1 MKRGVSPIIATV
13 ILIAMAVMVG
23 FIVYGFGNG
32 FITQLSPAPDCTGV
46 VFYAGIYKASDSSYS
61 LEVDNKG
68 NIPIIGFE
76 LRISDQSRG
85 QIDSQVI
92 KVEVEAAQSISKEV
106 ILDEDPYEKEIILIP
121 IIKNAEGYP
130 LPCDAS
136 FGKIIQQL
144 SGR

>member
-1 MKRGVSPIIATV
+1 MRKGVSPIIATV
-13 ILIAMAVMVG
+13 ILIALSVTLG
-23 FIVYGFGNG
+23 FIIYNSGND
-32 FITQLSPAPDCTGV
+32 FIAQLSTGPYCTDV
-46 VFYAGIYKASDSSYS
+46 MFYAGIYKASDSSYS

-144 SGR
+144 PGR